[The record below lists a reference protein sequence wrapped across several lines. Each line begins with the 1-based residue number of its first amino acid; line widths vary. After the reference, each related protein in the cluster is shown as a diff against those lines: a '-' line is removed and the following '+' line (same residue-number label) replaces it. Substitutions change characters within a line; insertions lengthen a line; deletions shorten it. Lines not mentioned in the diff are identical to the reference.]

1 MMAAHTS
8 ISKMFSCLVSS
19 ICSPFS
25 QMPYKSSIAFYNL
38 ALTLSIMSGVI
49 MMAAYKD
56 LSNLHISSSVWPL
69 IASIVITTA

>member
-1 MMAAHTS
+1 M
-8 ISKMFSCLVSS
+8 SS
-19 ICSPFS
+19 
-25 QMPYKSSIAFYNL
+25 YKSCIVIYNT

>member
-1 MMAAHTS
+1 MAEHES
-8 ISKMFSCLVSS
+8 ISRMFSCLMSS
-19 ICSPFS
+19 ICSPFFTKS
-25 QMPYKSSIAFYNL
+25 YKSCTVFYKM
-38 ALTLSIMSGVI
+38 ALTLSIKLGVI